1 MTTDDMRRCS
11 LSSNR
16 LRKRVCFEMTNLS
29 TILPSPSPLDQLEW
43 SEWTTAAWYHTQEI
57 RTFRNECRDLCGQI
71 RAIMEN
77 PFMASSIAVPICT
90 LNSMLLAQDAAARG
104 LERKTCPIRR
114 RKKLVATSIILK
126 AASSSRQRHSPDQL
140 AVVAGK
146 CTAWATTLAR
156 VQGQCDA
163 VLALDQSVETTHAA
177 IVLILSTATSSS
189 STTRRPSNT
198 PLSTSPIG
206 RRPSSSSTALMPYTV
221 TNATPEKSSLK
232 RVVTD
237 PLLDDSNTQR
247 LRVA

>member
-1 MTTDDMRRCS
+1 
-11 LSSNR
+11 
-16 LRKRVCFEMTNLS
+16 
-29 TILPSPSPLDQLEW
+29 LEW

-71 RAIMEN
+71 RAVMEN
-77 PFMASSIAVPICT
+77 PFMASSLAVPICT

-126 AASSSRQRHSPDQL
+126 AASSTRQRHSPDQL
-140 AVVAGK
+140 AIVAGK

-163 VLALDQSVETTHAA
+163 VLALDQSAETTHAA
-177 IVLILSTATSSS
+177 IALILSTATSSS
-189 STTRRPSNT
+189 RRPSNT

-206 RRPSSSSTALMPYTV
+206 RRPSSSSTALMPNTV
-221 TNATPEKSSLK
+221 TDTTTEKSSLK
-232 RVVTD
+232 RIVTD
-237 PLLDDSNTQR
+237 PLLDTSNTQR

>member
-1 MTTDDMRRCS
+1 
-11 LSSNR
+11 
-16 LRKRVCFEMTNLS
+16 MTNLA

-57 RTFRNECRDLCGQI
+57 RTFRNEYRDLCGQI

-77 PFMASSIAVPICT
+77 PFMASSLAVPICT

-177 IVLILSTATSSS
+177 IALILSTATSSS
-189 STTRRPSNT
+189 SSTT
-198 PLSTSPIG
+198 
-206 RRPSSSSTALMPYTV
+206 RRPSSSSTALMPNTV
-221 TNATPEKSSLK
+221 TNTTTEKSSLK
-232 RVVTD
+232 RIVTD
-237 PLLDDSNTQR
+237 PLLDTSNTQR